1 MRSAV
6 AQRMCLIALGFRSGF
21 DSIICATTD
30 DTIGVA
36 GGTWRTAEWPLGVP
50 TAQIDS
56 EMVRLTLET
65 HAHEVAPGMWAAQAS
80 AEPLRRA
87 VGDLVTL
94 GEALGYTVQFP
105 MPWSVDERTAL
116 TPAEIVWFAGGRP
129 ATRFLLQDGAL
140 LAAHLAP
147 PLAVP
152 HLLVIPSAAARLAAL
167 DAVDRA
173 DDDARLGE
181 EGAAAVAL
189 GDLDGVARR

>member
-1 MRSAV
+1 
-6 AQRMCLIALGFRSGF
+6 
-21 DSIICATTD
+21 
-30 DTIGVA
+30 
-36 GGTWRTAEWPLGVP
+36 
-50 TAQIDS
+50 
-56 EMVRLTLET
+56 
-65 HAHEVAPGMWAAQAS
+65 MWAAQAS

-167 DAVDRA
+167 KLGRA
-173 DDDARLGE
+173 PHLQARLEAGGLE
-181 EGAAAVAL
+181 VIVAERLHRWLGASPDPEAWREVVGLREAP
-189 GDLDGVARR
+189 GDGQLRLFEVE